1 MPNLIK
7 ITDFGNRELDV
18 YARMTEAQLLNRDH
32 PEEGIFIA

>member
-7 ITDFGNRELDV
+7 ITDFMNRELDV

-32 PEEGIFIA
+32 P